1 MSMELN
7 KEIYKLIEEALGLN
21 AGLINFESDNKN
33 ISEWDSLGHFAI
45 LSALDNK
52 YDDITI
58 RSPRLVEATSV
69 VEIVDIVTNDK
80 N

>member
-1 MSMELN
+1 MKL

-52 YDDITI
+52 YDDISI